1 MGECNTVDL
10 TPVSRMAAAARAAK
24 GAPSATRA
32 SILDRITARS
42 RAQGSISEAD
52 SNGVTSRRGRPI
64 VFSEEQLHRAS
75 GYSYARRVETK
86 RGAQDLVYRM
96 FAIVVIEHYCEAF
109 PESADTL
116 RWLLKPRRY
125 SLLSELGR
133 VAQPKSDENGEF
145 RWTERD
151 LDLLVRTALQVAEQR
166 PSTKDGI
173 AMVRAIRQPRKR
185 LPQVREP

>member
-1 MGECNTVDL
+1 
-10 TPVSRMAAAARAAK
+10 
-24 GAPSATRA
+24 
-32 SILDRITARS
+32 
-42 RAQGSISEAD
+42 
-52 SNGVTSRRGRPI
+52 
-64 VFSEEQLHRAS
+64 
-75 GYSYARRVETK
+75 
-86 RGAQDLVYRM
+86 M

-116 RWLLKPRRY
+116 QWLLKPRRY

-173 AMVRAIRQPRKR
+173 AMVRAIRQARKR